1 MLTGS
6 FVLSEIIFKMSLP
19 PVNFTVKIMI
29 RQIQDELLMNL
40 TYLLFEASVFP
51 LHAKFCKSC
60 FSLRSLRVPISSVKA
75 FFFPILCRRFA
86 WWK

>member
-29 RQIQDELLMNL
+29 RQIQDELLIGNDEFDIPSFRSICL
-40 TYLLFEASVFP
+40 SAS
-51 LHAKFCKSC
+51 CE
-60 FSLRSLRVPISSVKA
+60 
-75 FFFPILCRRFA
+75 IL
-86 WWK
+86 